1 MKKYIEKLNFKLRGD
16 FEKIIDDIK
25 DQLGKE
31 IRVYSPNLDKSSYNI
46 VTFSYTDN
54 LVKTIDKEGNIAAI
68 ARFLNFGKEWGK
80 ETIINEKEV
89 DNVVNNF
96 KNSIYNFIKN
106 NKESNFKNIKNEI
119 SKSINILKESIQIYT
134 KDMENIQ
141 KESKNEEFDLNRKV
155 NKIEM
160 ELDYINGLEK
170 RIETIKK
177 EISKE
182 K

>member
-1 MKKYIEKLNFKLRGD
+1 M
-16 FEKIIDDIK
+16 ID
-25 DQLGKE
+25 
-31 IRVYSPNLDKSSYNI
+31 I
-46 VTFSYTDN
+46 VD
-54 LVKTIDKEGNIAAI
+54 L
-68 ARFLNFGKEWGK
+68 EWGK
-80 ETIINEKEV
+80 ETIINEEEV
-89 DNVVNNF
+89 YNVVNNF

-141 KESKNEEFDLNRKV
+141 KESKNEEFDLNIKV
-155 NKIEM
+155 KKIEM